1 VKVIPGNAIWLSH
14 CSLREIA
21 SVEPEQRK
29 KEGIYEDAQ
38 AREKEKKK
46 CIVKSERKQDEW
58 KYEEKLQEQQI

>member
-29 KEGIYEDAQ
+29 KEGIYEEAQ
-38 AREKEKKK
+38 AREKKK

-58 KYEEKLQEQQI
+58 KDEEELQEQQI